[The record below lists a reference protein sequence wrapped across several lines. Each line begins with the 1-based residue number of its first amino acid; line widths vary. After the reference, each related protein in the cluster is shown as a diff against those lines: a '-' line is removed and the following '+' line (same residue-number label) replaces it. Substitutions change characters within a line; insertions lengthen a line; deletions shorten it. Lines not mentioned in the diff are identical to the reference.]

1 MKIYVYPAFNVEDG
15 EIYDLD
21 NIEIAPNLVG
31 LLKYM
36 RDNDKIKP
44 IQQFNPKLLHIMSDD
59 VLAKIKAGTTI
70 WEDDVPEEVVKAIK
84 FYELFGYVKKET
96 IA

>member
-1 MKIYVYPAFNVEDG
+1 LSNFNIPE
-15 EIYDLD
+15 
-21 NIEIAPNLVG
+21 NLNG
-31 LLKYM
+31 LLEYM
-36 RDNDKIKP
+36 KENNKLAE
-44 IQQFNPKLLHIMSDD
+44 FESYNPKLLHIMSDD